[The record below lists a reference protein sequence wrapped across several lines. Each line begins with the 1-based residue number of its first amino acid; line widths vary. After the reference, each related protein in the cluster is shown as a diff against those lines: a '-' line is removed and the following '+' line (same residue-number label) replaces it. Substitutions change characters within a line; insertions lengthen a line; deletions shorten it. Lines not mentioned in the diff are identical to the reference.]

1 MTQPPEADNKFVRG
15 LGLLDSTM
23 LVAGSMI
30 GSGIFIV
37 SSIIARQVGAP
48 GWLLVVWLVTG
59 LLTLM
64 AALSYGELAA
74 MMPKAG
80 GQYVYLR
87 EAFSPLWGFLYGW
100 TLFLVIQTGTIAAVA
115 VGFARYT
122 GVLVP
127 WVSEKN
133 YLIEPI
139 RFGGYAV
146 SLSTAQFVGLAMIAL
161 LTYMN
166 TRGLNLGKLVQNI
179 FTTAKTG
186 ALIALIVLGIIVG
199 LKSGAG
205 AANFSDFWTLRG
217 GLQEVGEG
225 LTAATAFGLFVG
237 ICVAQTNSLFS
248 ADAWNNITFTAGEVI
263 NPRRNVPLSLAFG
276 TILVIGLY
284 LLANVAY
291 LAALP
296 FTAIQN
302 APSDRV
308 ASETANVIFPG
319 AGATIMAVA
328 IMVSTFGCNNGL
340 ILAGA
345 RAYYAMARDGL
356 FFRRVG
362 ELNKNHVPAW
372 GLIIQGIWAG
382 ALVLPRTVKTDAAGN
397 VTGYGNLYGNLLDYV
412 ISAAL
417 IFYILTIIGIFL
429 LIWFISRSS
438 GGGRGGGGCRPRISQ
453 QLRLDRRLRAD
464 AGARPPD
471 RADHRGADRRADDPR
486 RRPGADAGER
496 ASRRV
501 LGLRRLDVCR
511 QPDAARAQSAAGWAV
526 REPAA
531 YPVRISLSAHHHVL
545 HHRRLRGRPLDR
557 RRVDHADHGRR
568 RLRAEEVLLR
578 SCAAGARPGHRAD
591 FRDEP
596 PPVAD
601 HVGRQLADLRDA
613 ADRRNADGRVR
624 GAAGDVGDLDGDR
637 AKGLAREDG

>member
-1 MTQPPEADNKFVRG
+1 MTTAITETPAAEQKFVRG

-37 SSIIARQVGAP
+37 SSIIARQVGSP
-48 GWLLVVWLVTG
+48 GWLLVVWVVTG
-59 LLTLM
+59 LLTLT

-122 GVLVP
+122 GVLLP
-127 WVSEKN
+127 WVSESN
-133 YLIEPI
+133 YLIAPI

-146 SLSTAQFVGLAMIAL
+146 SLSTAQLVGLALIGFF
-161 LTYMN
+161 TFTN
-166 TRGLNLGKLVQNI
+166 TRGLEVGKLIQNV

-199 LKSGAG
+199 LRSGAG
-205 AANFSDFWTLRG
+205 AGNFSDFWTIRG
-217 GLQEVGEG
+217 NLQDVGAG

-248 ADAWNNITFTAGEVI
+248 ADAWNNITFTAGEVV

-276 TILVIGLY
+276 TFLVIGLY

-296 FTAIQN
+296 FDAIQN

-319 AGATIMAVA
+319 AGAAIMALA

-382 ALVLPRTVKTDAAGN
+382 VLVLPRTVKTNADGS

-429 LIWFISRSS
+429 L
-438 GGGRGGGGCRPRISQ
+438 
-453 QLRLDRRLRAD
+453 RRK
-464 AGARPPD
+464 
-471 RADHRGADRRADDPR
+471 
-486 RRPGADAGER
+486 
-496 ASRRV
+496 
-501 LGLRRLDVCR
+501 
-511 QPDAARAQSAAGWAV
+511 QPDVERPYRAFGYPIV
-526 REPAA
+526 PALYVVGA
-531 YPVRISLSAHHHVL
+531 TVILVVL
-545 HHRRLRGRPLDR
+545 FMYQTATTWPGLMI
-557 RRVDHADHGRR
+557 
-568 RLRAEEVLLR
+568 VLTGVPIYFVWKFLG
-578 SCAAGARPGHRAD
+578 SKS
-591 FRDEP
+591 P
-596 PPVAD
+596 PA
-601 HVGRQLADLRDA
+601 
-613 ADRRNADGRVR
+613 
-624 GAAGDVGDLDGDR
+624 
-637 AKGLAREDG
+637 

>member
-1 MTQPPEADNKFVRG
+1 MQPGKINSRRASTFKTVQTSTTAPPESDQKFVRG

-30 GSGIFIV
+30 GSGIFLL
-37 SSIIARQVGAP
+37 SSIICVQVGTP
-48 GWLLVVWLVTG
+48 GWQLIVLIVTG
-59 LLTLM
+59 VLTLM

-115 VGFARYT
+115 VGFARYM

-127 WVSEKN
+127 WVSESN
-133 YLIEPI
+133 YLIPPI
-139 RFGGYAV
+139 RLGGYAI
-146 SLSTAQFVGLAMIAL
+146 SLSTAQFVGLALIAL
-161 LTYMN
+161 LTFMN
-166 TRGLNLGKLVQNI
+166 TRGLKLGKLVQNV

-186 ALIALIVLGIIVG
+186 ALIALILLGIIVG
-199 LKSGAG
+199 LRSGAG
-205 AANFSDFWTLRG
+205 AANFSDLWTVRG
-217 GLQEVGEG
+217 TLQEVGQG
-225 LTAATAFGLFVG
+225 LTAATTFGLFVA

-263 NPRRNVPLSLAFG
+263 NPRRNVPLSLALG
-276 TILVIGLY
+276 TCLVIGLY

-345 RAYYAMARDGL
+345 RAYYAMTRDGL

-382 ALVLPRTVKTDAAGN
+382 ALVLPRTVKIDAAGN
-397 VTGYGNLYGNLLDYV
+397 VSGYGNLYGNLLDYV

-417 IFYILTIIGIFL
+417 IFYILTIVGLFL
-429 LIWFISRSS
+429 LRWKR
-438 GGGRGGGGCRPRISQ
+438 
-453 QLRLDRRLRAD
+453 
-464 AGARPPD
+464 
-471 RADHRGADRRADDPR
+471 
-486 RRPGADAGER
+486 
-496 ASRRV
+496 
-501 LGLRRLDVCR
+501 
-511 QPDAARAQSAAGWAV
+511 PDAERPYKAFGYPIIPALYIVGATVILVVLFIYQTATTWPGLIIVLTGVPIYFLWRKSNTAAPLGDQS
-526 REPAA
+526 
-531 YPVRISLSAHHHVL
+531 S
-545 HHRRLRGRPLDR
+545 
-557 RRVDHADHGRR
+557 
-568 RLRAEEVLLR
+568 
-578 SCAAGARPGHRAD
+578 
-591 FRDEP
+591 
-596 PPVAD
+596 
-601 HVGRQLADLRDA
+601 
-613 ADRRNADGRVR
+613 
-624 GAAGDVGDLDGDR
+624 
-637 AKGLAREDG
+637 